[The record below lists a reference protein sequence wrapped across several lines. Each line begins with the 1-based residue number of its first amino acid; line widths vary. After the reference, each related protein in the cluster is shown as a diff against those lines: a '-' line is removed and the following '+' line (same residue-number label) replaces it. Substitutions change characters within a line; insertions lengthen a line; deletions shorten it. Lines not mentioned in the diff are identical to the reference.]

1 MAILDFQ
8 STFLAELPRM
18 YCVIRTTRETYL
30 NIGAITKF
38 STSRSSKFRFRD
50 LSLFSLF
57 WHLRNI

>member
-1 MAILDFQ
+1 MAILYFQ

-18 YCVIRTTRETYL
+18 YCVIGYTETYL